1 MKYKLQW
8 GKSIASFLLV
18 LFMMPLGHAAMII
31 MEHIL
36 NPTVLHYSAFA
47 LGLTGIM
54 MVIRSVYIKSDTR
67 QTLWGLAG
75 GMLFWTGWVE
85 FLFQYFANRFDTQP
99 QIDPVSGEI
108 VTKPEYLIL
117 PATFG
122 LWMMIIVLY
131 VFCCRTG
138 CDFIR
143 WLQKLL
149 LRKRKD
155 EIISKGMARH
165 PGIVT
170 FMELVMIMWASYLL
184 LMFCYDDNFIG
195 DRHPVTLII
204 GLSCLIAS
212 FFIFRKQLYISTWGG
227 NIRMAIATVIV
238 FWTPVEIMGRINLFK
253 EIWIAPF
260 EHIFEMT
267 LILVAFLLLATLV
280 IIKTLSNKTRTPHT
294 A

>member
-1 MKYKLQW
+1 MKSKLQW
-8 GKSIASFLLV
+8 GKSIACFFLV

-31 MEHIL
+31 MEHTL
-36 NPTVLHYSAFA
+36 NPSVLHYSAFA
-47 LGLTGIM
+47 LGFAGIV
-54 MVIRSVYIKSDTR
+54 MVIRSVYLKGDTR

-85 FLFQYFANRFDTQP
+85 FLFQYFANRFGTQP
-99 QIDPVSGEI
+99 LFDPISGEI

-122 LWMMIIVLY
+122 LWMMIMILY
-131 VFCCRTG
+131 IFCCRTG

-143 WLQKLL
+143 WCQKLL
-149 LRKRKD
+149 LGKRKD
-155 EIISKGMARH
+155 EIVSKGMTRH

-195 DRHPVTLII
+195 DHHPVTLII
-204 GLSCLIAS
+204 GLLCLIAS
-212 FFIFRKQLYISTWGG
+212 IFIFRKQLFIPNWGA
-227 NIRMAIATVIV
+227 NIRMAIASVIV

-260 EHIFEMT
+260 EHILEMT
-267 LILVAFLLLATLV
+267 LIFTAFILLGLLLV
-280 IIKTLSNKTRTPHT
+280 YKSRNFSN